1 MMELIGTEK
10 FNINNEQNINVDKT
24 FLKFSVKE
32 IVTFN
37 DVLAFVMKDMNKF
50 NAEIGTL
57 LCWTI
62 TLANY

>member
-1 MMELIGTEK
+1 MMELVGTEK

-50 NAEIGTL
+50 NSEIGKL
-57 LCWTI
+57 LCWPI
-62 TLANY
+62 TWVNY